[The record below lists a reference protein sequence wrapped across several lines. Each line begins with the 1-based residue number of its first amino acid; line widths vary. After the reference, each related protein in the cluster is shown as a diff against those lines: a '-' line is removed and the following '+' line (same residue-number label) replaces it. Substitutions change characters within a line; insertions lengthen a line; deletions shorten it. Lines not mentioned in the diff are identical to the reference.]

1 MTRTDEIF
9 GEVEFN
15 QLWQKTEQLAMY
27 GKPFDIKV
35 FIHGNKQED
44 FLDIQRSAYKLFK
57 ENQAELMKQM
67 EQRIFEYY
75 KTVCEEYRAMYEDEA
90 DRFAPSAE
98 NSNQLKGF
106 VKLSSITFP
115 RTENERTV
123 IVLFKTKWD
132 LELGVGILL
141 KNEEITLVGVQSD
154 VL

>member
-1 MTRTDEIF
+1 MKLYAPSYYKSFKCIADKCRHSCCIGWEI
-9 GEVEFN
+9 
-15 QLWQKTEQLAMY
+15 
-27 GKPFDIKV
+27 DI
-35 FIHGNKQED
+35 D
-44 FLDIQRSAYKLFK
+44 DDT
-57 ENQAELMKQM
+57 
-67 EQRIFEYY
+67 FEYY

-106 VKLSSITFP
+106 VKPSSITFP

-141 KNEEITLVGVQSD
+141 KNEKISLVGVQSD